1 MFDEVISFIKKIN
14 QERSFI
20 PLHEPVFVGNEKKY
34 LNECIDSGY
43 VSSVGAYVT
52 AFEEAI
58 ANYTGAKRAVVVV
71 NGTQALHLACVVAG
85 VTKGDEVIT
94 QALSF
99 IATANAI
106 SYTGASCV
114 FVDVD
119 KDTMGM
125 SPESLE
131 NFLIHNTKLIDGR
144 CVNITTGNQIKACI
158 PMHTFGHPVKIDVIK
173 EICDRYNIML
183 IEDAAES
190 IGSLYQGKHTG
201 RFGKMGVFSFNGNK
215 VITTGGGGALITD
228 DDAIADR
235 AKYLSTTAKIPHA
248 WQYEHDE
255 VGYNYRMPNLNA
267 ALGLAQLESLNVF
280 IKQKRQLTEL
290 YKSFFESKNIT
301 LVQEPADCVSNYWLQ
316 AIVLADRVERD
327 AFLKYS
333 NEHGVMTRPIWNLIN
348 KSDMYKMCQ
357 TTSLVN
363 SEWLED
369 RVVNIPS
376 SSKEYSIN

>member
-20 PLHEPVFVGNEKKY
+20 PLHEPVFIGNEKKY

-52 AFEEAI
+52 AFEDAI
-58 ANYTGAKRAVVVV
+58 AAYTGAKRAVVVV

-106 SYTGASCV
+106 SYTGASCI

-119 KDTMGM
+119 KATMGM

-131 NFLIHNTKLIDGR
+131 DFLIHNTKLIDGR
-144 CVNITTGNQIKACI
+144 CINTKTGNQIKACI
-158 PMHTFGHPVKIDVIK
+158 PMHTFGHPVKIDAIK
-173 EICDRYNIML
+173 SICDRYSITL

-190 IGSLYQGKHTG
+190 IGSLYKGKHTG
-201 RFGKMGVFSFNGNK
+201 RFGAIGVFSFNGNK

-267 ALGLAQLESLNVF
+267 ALGLAQLENLNVF
-280 IKQKRQLTEL
+280 IKQKRQLAEL

-301 LVQEPADCVSNYWLQ
+301 LIQEPAECISNYWLQ
-316 AIVLADRVERD
+316 AIVLSDRTERD
-327 AFLKYS
+327 TFLKYS
-333 NEHGVMTRPIWNLIN
+333 NEQGVMTRPIWNLIN

-357 TTSLVN
+357 TTSLIN
-363 SEWLED
+363 SEWFED

-376 SSKEYSIN
+376 SSKDYSIN